1 MMVQNS
7 EKTLAI
13 ALESLTNVYDELI
26 IVDGGSTDSTYD
38 IALSYGAKIIH
49 SKWSGNHS
57 QQRNVYLKAVK
68 TDWIFVLDSDEFI
81 NEAALNFLSHIK
93 KNSQEKPDTDHFWLT
108 RKWIHPFYKHEY
120 ITSKPHYPDLQ
131 LRLFKYNENIYYEGL
146 IHETIYGLTKPGLQL
161 SDASIY
167 HLDLLINNEEKRK
180 QKVRKYSEIDPLNGA
195 RHYYLPHAINIT
207 TQVWNFDKITVSV
220 QDLIDKN
227 LSSKTLNFQLNA
239 IIPPE
244 IKNDC
249 FYDAIRKIAQKEN
262 IKTVL
267 EIGSSSGGGS
277 TEAFVSGLR
286 ENPNHPELFC
296 MEVSKPRF
304 DELKKRYAGDLFVN
318 CYNTSSVPLENFPS
332 VDKVIE
338 FYKHTKSS
346 LNNYTLEKVIGW
358 LNQDIE
364 YLKSSGVVQNGI
376 QKIKQENNI
385 DFFDVVLIDGSEFTG
400 TSELEETY
408 GAKFIL
414 LDDINTFK
422 NYENHQ
428 RLIADPN
435 YQLLEQNLSLRNGYS
450 IFQRVNNSAVTIP
463 SKEEFFGLPIHFFT
477 IVLNGEPFIRYH
489 AEVFKQLPFKW
500 HWHIVEGV
508 ADLKHDTAWSLQLG
522 GRITDELHR
531 DGYSKDSTT
540 EYLDEIAS
548 QYPKNVTV
556 YRKPKGSFWNGKREM
571 VNEPLFNI
579 HEECLLWQVD
589 ADELWTVEQI
599 CTAQQMFVDNPDKTA
614 AFYWC
619 WYFVGENL
627 VISTRNCYA
636 QNPQQEW
643 LRTWRYK
650 PGSVWVA
657 HEPPRLAE
665 PLPNGQWRDIASVNP
680 FTHEQTEQ
688 LGLVFQHFAYVTPE
702 QLQFKEQY
710 YGYKNAVA
718 QWQKLQEQTQFPVLL
733 RQYFPWVGD
742 ATQVNTAKSS
752 GVVPIAQRESNS
764 EAWRFLQLE
773 ELHGQSIKIEK
784 SSPTIIVDGVFFQ
797 LYKTGIARVWR
808 SLLEEWVKSGF
819 AQHIIVLDRAGT
831 APSIAGIR
839 YRQVPAY
846 DYGNTDADRVMLQQ
860 VCDQENAE
868 LFISTYYTT
877 PISTPSVFMAYD
889 MIPEIMGW
897 DLNHPMWREKQYAIQ
912 YAAAY
917 MAISAN
923 TARDLAQLFPNI
935 PLESVTV
942 ALCGVQKS
950 FIPASTGEIERFRT
964 KYGISKP
971 YFLLV
976 GAGSSYK
983 NSILFFKAFAQLYSK
998 QGFDI
1003 VCTGSGSLL
1012 ETDFRKYTLGSTVH
1026 MLQLNDEELS
1036 IAYSG
1041 AVALVYPSKYEG
1053 FGLPVLEAIACG
1065 CPVITC
1071 PNASIPEVAG
1081 EAALYVNDE
1090 DVDGLAN
1097 ALCDVQKPN
1106 IRNSL
1111 IAAGLQQ
1118 AQKFSWSKMAETVS
1132 SALINATLLP
1142 LNLKDINLIIFPDWL
1157 QPEES
1162 LCLEIEQVIKAIATH
1177 SDRSQ
1182 ITLLVDNG
1190 EISEEDAGLILSS
1203 VSMNLLMQEDLEFSE
1218 EDLQITFVGHLSPIQ
1233 WEALLPRIQARIM
1246 LENEDK
1252 EAIARFK
1259 IENLPHY

>member
-1 MMVQNS
+1 MNMI
-7 EKTLAI
+7 KHIL
-13 ALESLTNVYDELI
+13 L
-26 IVDGGSTDSTYD
+26 STDDPGIGGVAQYNRAIICGLAALGYRVTVQITTDKNSIANFEKLGFQNLWLDDKNVKD
-38 IALSYGAKIIH
+38 IPCHLGELSLLDKPDVIICSNSCLLFNMVVKQTAIQWRIPYIVVENFVEPYIAERYPTALDIICHHYIHARAVVAVSENDLSLLHKFFRLPKDKGDVIYYGRP
-49 SKWSGNHS
+49 SKYFTPRDSHIRERLRQEFSIPQDAVVCFTAGRLEVRKGYHYLLEAIEQLVRSSGWHQLYFVWAGGGIEPEFETQLKEAVEQLGIADKVKFLGQVS
-57 QQRNVYLKAVK
+57 NVL
-68 TDWIFVLDSDEFI
+68 DWLDTSDIFVLPSLL
-81 NEAALNFLSHIK
+81 EAFGISIAEAMAKGLPAIASAVGGIPEVLGNTGKLLPDPNISPQAMIRDLVEAIQDWSLNPELRYSVGKACRQRAYEMFREERMIK
-93 KNSQEKPDTDHFWLT
+93 
-108 RKWIHPFYKHEY
+108 
-120 ITSKPHYPDLQ
+120 
-131 LRLFKYNENIYYEGL
+131 
-146 IHETIYGLTKPGLQL
+146 ET
-161 SDASIY
+161 
-167 HLDLLINNEEKRK
+167 
-180 QKVRKYSEIDPLNGA
+180 V
-195 RHYYLPHAINIT
+195 
-207 TQVWNFDKITVSV
+207 
-220 QDLIDKN
+220 
-227 LSSKTLNFQLNA
+227 A
-239 IIPPE
+239 IIE
-244 IKNDC
+244 NTLLANGDC
-249 FYDAIRKIAQKEN
+249 EKFVQSLIVVDAI
-262 IKTVL
+262 
-267 EIGSSSGGGS
+267 
-277 TEAFVSGLR
+277 
-286 ENPNHPELFC
+286 
-296 MEVSKPRF
+296 
-304 DELKKRYAGDLFVN
+304 
-318 CYNTSSVPLENFPS
+318 
-332 VDKVIE
+332 
-338 FYKHTKSS
+338 
-346 LNNYTLEKVIGW
+346 
-358 LNQDIE
+358 
-364 YLKSSGVVQNGI
+364 
-376 QKIKQENNI
+376 
-385 DFFDVVLIDGSEFTG
+385 
-400 TSELEETY
+400 
-408 GAKFIL
+408 
-414 LDDINTFK
+414 
-422 NYENHQ
+422 
-428 RLIADPN
+428 
-435 YQLLEQNLSLRNGYS
+435 
-450 IFQRVNNSAVTIP
+450 
-463 SKEEFFGLPIHFFT
+463 
-477 IVLNGEPFIRYH
+477 
-489 AEVFKQLPFKW
+489 
-500 HWHIVEGV
+500 
-508 ADLKHDTAWSLQLG
+508 
-522 GRITDELHR
+522 
-531 DGYSKDSTT
+531 
-540 EYLDEIAS
+540 
-548 QYPKNVTV
+548 
-556 YRKPKGSFWNGKREM
+556 
-571 VNEPLFNI
+571 
-579 HEECLLWQVD
+579 
-589 ADELWTVEQI
+589 
-599 CTAQQMFVDNPDKTA
+599 
-614 AFYWC
+614 
-619 WYFVGENL
+619 
-627 VISTRNCYA
+627 
-636 QNPQQEW
+636 
-643 LRTWRYK
+643 
-650 PGSVWVA
+650 
-657 HEPPRLAE
+657 
-665 PLPNGQWRDIASVNP
+665 
-680 FTHEQTEQ
+680 
-688 LGLVFQHFAYVTPE
+688 
-702 QLQFKEQY
+702 
-710 YGYKNAVA
+710 
-718 QWQKLQEQTQFPVLL
+718 
-733 RQYFPWVGD
+733 
-742 ATQVNTAKSS
+742 
-752 GVVPIAQRESNS
+752 
-764 EAWRFLQLE
+764 
-773 ELHGQSIKIEK
+773 
-784 SSPTIIVDGVFFQ
+784 FFQ

-808 SLLEEWVKSGF
+808 SLLEEWAASGF
-819 AQHIIVLDRAGT
+819 AQHVIVLDRAGT

-1162 LCLEIEQVIKAIATH
+1162 LCLEIEQVIKAISTH